1 MKTPRSPQRGIRIP
15 RKKVREQF
23 RLIYELNGCQKAVDF
38 LTEYYEVKRM
48 KVILN
53 GKRVGN
59 GDAACYFENKA
70 YFTKKGLNKR
80 TILHELY
87 HHLIDINGL
96 ELSET
101 AEEKNANSYASEF
114 LRKF

>member
-1 MKTPRSPQRGIRIP
+1 MKIRIP
-15 RKKVREQF
+15 RKKVQEQF
-23 RLIYELNGCQKAVDF
+23 LLTYELKGCQKAVDF

-59 GDAACYFENKA
+59 GDLACYSENKA

-80 TILHELY
+80 TVLHELY
-87 HHLIDINGL
+87 HHLVYTNGL

-101 AEEKNANSYASEF
+101 TEEKNANIYAGEF